1 MKLIYSPHFLKSLR
15 KLSSEKQFAVT
26 QTLKTFEK
34 DPFHHSLRNHKLLG
48 HLYPF
53 RSLFVDRD
61 LRIIYS
67 AQDGHLTILFIDV
80 GTHDQVYR

>member
-1 MKLIYSPHFLKSLR
+1 MKLLYSPHFLKSLR
-15 KLSSEKQFAVT
+15 KLSSEKYIAVT
-26 QTLKTFEK
+26 QTLKIFEN
-34 DPFHHSLRNHKLLG
+34 DPFDYILRNHKLSG
-48 HLYPF
+48 HLYPL

-67 AQDGHLTILFIDV
+67 TQDGHVTILFIDV